1 VPFGE
6 RRVGVVPGDA
16 GFEPG
21 LDQGVGLQMDDDA
34 NRAADIAALGARD
47 AASAPVR
54 PFETVSGSHIRRHGL
69 RRRRERVQTENPR
82 HRRRFRAPR
91 APRPQHEG
99 GNRREGMTVDLPQ
112 IDGPACAAAW
122 AEHVKPGRLCDRC
135 GPDGRRP
142 QHVPASGEL
151 IIPALDDGLSFGTRG
166 SIGNLPLGIDGDVQA
181 PCPHAHRGSIAE
193 SIRLIK
199 WRNASS

>member
-34 NRAADIAALGARD
+34 NRAAGIAALGARD

-122 AEHVKPGRLCDRC
+122 AEHVKPRVPAITAARIVGDHSMS
-135 GPDGRRP
+135 RRP
-142 QHVPASGEL
+142 
-151 IIPALDDGLSFGTRG
+151 
-166 SIGNLPLGIDGDVQA
+166 
-181 PCPHAHRGSIAE
+181 CGSIAR
-193 SIRLIK
+193 IARG
-199 WRNASS
+199 RHRP